1 MYYVSI
7 QYTKNHLSTSTL
19 HNLKT
24 KNIYIIRHGETA
36 FNKQGIVQG
45 SGIDSDLND
54 LGRAQ
59 ASAFF
64 SKYNTIQFDKIYI
77 SELKRTYQSVQSFIE
92 KGLPFEKHQGFN
104 EISWGT
110 KEGKKP
116 SDSDDYEHIR
126 MIEKWR
132 EGHTYLASP
141 EGESPEQVVERQMEA
156 IRLILDRPDEK
167 RILIAMHGRAMRIL
181 LTQLLQKPLSD
192 MDNFGHSN
200 LCLYELE
207 YSYESCLFSLKR
219 ENDIEHL
226 QVLQLD

>member
-1 MYYVSI
+1 MSCVST
-7 QYTKNHLSTSTL
+7 QYTKNHLSTSIL

-45 SGIDSDLND
+45 SGIDADLND

-59 ASAFF
+59 ANAFF
-64 SKYNTIQFDKIYI
+64 SKYSTIPFDKIYI
-77 SELKRTYQSVQSFIE
+77 SELKRTYQSVQSFVE
-92 KGLPFEKHQGFN
+92 KGFLYEKHQGFN

-116 SDSDDYEHIR
+116 SDSDDQEHFR

-141 EGESPEQVVERQMEA
+141 EGESPEQVAERQMEA
-156 IRLILDRPDEK
+156 MRLILDRPQENT
-167 RILIAMHGRAMRIL
+167 ILIAMHGRALRIL
-181 LTQLLQKPLSD
+181 LTQLLKKPLSE

-200 LCLYELE
+200 LCLYQLE
-207 YSYESCLFSLKR
+207 YSYESRLFSLIK
-219 ENDIEHL
+219 ENDTEHL
-226 QVLQLD
+226 RVLQLD